1 MNNIY
6 SFFLFGSSDL
16 SKIHLFAKDGQSSDT
31 MKLTCMAT
39 GLYSKN
45 TEISILK
52 SGWSVAKGYPHDF
65 LPNDDGTYQ
74 IRLSV
79 DAKKSEIDDYG
90 CEVNQG
96 DQKTRLVA
104 QWAKGEI
111 TLPGYAFQFTTEL
124 YRSECICTTKKTEEL
139 HFKCI
144 PL

>member
-6 SFFLFGSSDL
+6 SFFLFGSSDPP
-16 SKIHLFAKDGQSSDT
+16 KINLFAKDGQSSDT
-31 MKLTCMAT
+31 LKLTCMAT

-79 DAKKSEIDDYG
+79 DANKSEIDDYG
-90 CEVNQG
+90 CEVNHR
-96 DQKTRLVA
+96 DQKTTLVA
-104 QWAKGEI
+104 QWPKGVT
-111 TLPGYAFQFTTEL
+111 TLPGYAFQFTTGTPWNE
-124 YRSECICTTKKTEEL
+124 
-139 HFKCI
+139 I
-144 PL
+144 PGRCKPIRQ

>member
-1 MNNIY
+1 
-6 SFFLFGSSDL
+6 
-16 SKIHLFAKDGQSSDT
+16 
-31 MKLTCMAT
+31 MAT

-96 DQKTRLVA
+96 DQKTTLVA

-111 TLPGYAFQFTTEL
+111 TLLGYAFQFTTGTLQIRVYL
-124 YRSECICTTKKTEEL
+124 YHKENRICILNDHSVISVVYFMKLNTNNLMALTA
-139 HFKCI
+139 F
-144 PL
+144 